1 MKSAEVNLC
10 NLGPR
15 LTLTFVILV
24 ALILGGNGLVIWQFQ
39 IARQQTARLTA
50 VSRELIAVQRL
61 QETLLI
67 FHQRLDEI
75 AHTKDARRLVTE
87 AEPSLRALLEQA
99 DETRNTLTHLPA
111 EIFVDPLEAIKV
123 TLPSQLEGITA
134 LAKSGDW
141 EAVDLRLANE
151 LKPMET
157 QTSILVNS
165 IERQVRGE
173 MAQAVANMG
182 GLQRRILLIVP
193 TTATFTFFVAAFF
206 GWSIARRII
215 ELSVDER
222 AKERSRIAGE
232 LHDGVLQQITSL
244 SLLLGSV
251 KRQPDSEAKA
261 AKISELQKK
270 LMQVGTDIRRL
281 SHELHPAVLQDG
293 GLSAALS
300 GYCEEFSKARDI
312 RVSCETDDSVKELSA
327 EVALCFYRIAQEALG
342 NVAKHSAAKT
352 VQVRLAR
359 TDGGICLCVSDDG
372 VGFAAD
378 RAADSGG
385 LGLINMRERARQLQG
400 TLEFETQPGRGTTVR
415 AVVPFRPSQ

>member
-123 TLPSQLEGITA
+123 TLPSQLEGITS

-173 MAQAVANMG
+173 MAQAVANYC
-182 GLQRRILLIVP
+182 
-193 TTATFTFFVAAFF
+193 
-206 GWSIARRII
+206 GWARLKTWR
-215 ELSVDER
+215 EHDW
-222 AKERSRIAGE
+222 ERS
-232 LHDGVLQQITSL
+232 
-244 SLLLGSV
+244 
-251 KRQPDSEAKA
+251 A
-261 AKISELQKK
+261 AN
-270 LMQVGTDIRRL
+270 R
-281 SHELHPAVLQDG
+281 
-293 GLSAALS
+293 
-300 GYCEEFSKARDI
+300 
-312 RVSCETDDSVKELSA
+312 
-327 EVALCFYRIAQEALG
+327 
-342 NVAKHSAAKT
+342 N
-352 VQVRLAR
+352 
-359 TDGGICLCVSDDG
+359 
-372 VGFAAD
+372 
-378 RAADSGG
+378 
-385 LGLINMRERARQLQG
+385 
-400 TLEFETQPGRGTTVR
+400 PGDVR
-415 AVVPFRPSQ
+415 ADLGCVRSIRGRRNHSSTSGSANFRRAPGQLRRELALL